1 MLNSIHT
8 HKIPPK
14 KTKTPRFD
22 CLKDQKKGK
31 QRSKGSGKIK
41 QMYFHIKA
49 TKNPPQIHQNA
60 KIFLSKSSPRNAR
73 NLATHVPS
81 LKRFKAALAAA
92 DCFVLDHGA
101 TGPRFWEQPN
111 GDYARILNP
120 VDK

>member
-1 MLNSIHT
+1 
-8 HKIPPK
+8 
-14 KTKTPRFD
+14 
-22 CLKDQKKGK
+22 
-31 QRSKGSGKIK
+31 
-41 QMYFHIKA
+41 MYFHIKA

-111 GDYARILNP
+111 EDYARIINP